1 MPFSPEVSCIVAN
14 KVRAASTA
22 SNAAKQV
29 SLHSLHC
36 CLLDAAMEL
45 EGGVH
50 PRKSWLSAWLAVGSA
65 AQQKK
70 SLGAGA
76 QGSQYKLPLG
86 DCHK

>member
-50 PRKSWLSAWLAVGSA
+50 PRKSWLSVWLAVGSW
-65 AQQKK
+65 
-70 SLGAGA
+70 GAKYGR
-76 QGSQYKLPLG
+76 K
-86 DCHK
+86 